1 MGNGLTLHIKK
12 TDDIDYMIRRFPVFS
27 SLRGATVRVSGIGRS
42 SDYIWDYNE
51 NGVFKE
57 KQVLLQVMVIGQ
69 TGYGKSTLLNAII
82 GENIFQTD
90 DVVSCTKEL
99 NTAKFK
105 LSSTNSH
112 YLALSDLPGIGEDT
126 DNKNADAK
134 YIEWYKGMLKASS
147 CIVYTLNVD
156 KRSHEPDQ
164 RVFKEVLSDSRIR
177 NRLIIALTCADKA
190 GNNRKSD
197 NITPEQEDTI
207 NRKIAEIKKL
217 KMFAGLP
224 VVPCSGKT
232 GWNVD
237 SLVKEI
243 VAQLKKDVVFNPYFS
258 APRLH

>member
-1 MGNGLTLHIKK
+1 MSNGLTLHIKK

-27 SLRGATVRVSGIGRS
+27 SLRGATVRASGIGRY
-42 SDYIWDYNE
+42 SDYIWNYNE

-69 TGYGKSTLLNAII
+69 TGYGKSTLLNSII

-105 LSSTNSH
+105 LSSANSH
-112 YLALSDLPGIGEDT
+112 YLALSDLPGIGESAI
-126 DNKNADAK
+126 ADAK
-134 YIEWYKGMLKASS
+134 YMEWYKGMLKASS

-156 KRSHEPDQ
+156 KRSYEPDE
-164 RVFKEVLSDSRIR
+164 RVFKEVLIDSSIR

-197 NITPEQEDTI
+197 DITPEQMDTI

-217 KMFAGLP
+217 KLLADLP
-224 VVPCSGKT
+224 VIPCSGKT

-237 SLVKEI
+237 ALVKEI
-243 VAQLKKDVVFNPYFS
+243 VAQLRKDTVITPYLPNALFG
-258 APRLH
+258 H